1 MSGRHRQMI
10 RRRVHGGL
18 YAEDMERLYH
28 GPLPYLIMLI
38 GAGLTVAILTGT
50 GLALSYVAGLA
61 PEGFW
66 ENPWVRGAVG
76 AVLWALVVAVGGLYL
91 TLVERKFMARVQVRY
106 GPNRWGPYGILQPI
120 ADAIKLLRKE
130 DIIPEA
136 ADPLVMR
143 FAPIIAFAPS
153 FVLFA
158 AVPWTESY
166 VASTM
171 DIGVLF
177 IVAVTALTP
186 IGVLMA
192 GWGPNNKYNL
202 LGAMRFAAQELAY
215 EIPLVLAMIGPI
227 AAAQSL
233 NGVAIVEAQRGT
245 WLGLIP
251 RWNIFPQFL
260 GAIIFFVAFM
270 AETGRIPFDIP
281 DAEGEIVHGFT
292 AEYSGMKFVL
302 LLLIE
307 YVHLIAGA
315 ALFVVLFMGGYLGP
329 APINPFAWFAL
340 KLLLVILF
348 MMLIRAVWFRVRI
361 DQIMTLGWK
370 ILLPAALF
378 NIGFIGIYL
387 AVTV

>member
-1 MSGRHRQMI
+1 M
-10 RRRVHGGL
+10 
-18 YAEDMERLYH
+18 DRLYH
-28 GPLPYLIMLI
+28 GPVPYIILIAGI
-38 GAGLTVAILTGT
+38 AIVIGLTVAVGI
-50 GLALSYVAGLA
+50 GLAYVGTLA
-61 PEGFW
+61 PSTFW
-66 ENPWVRGAVG
+66 SNPWVRGLVG
-76 AVLWALVVAVGGLYL
+76 AVIWAAVIGVGGLYL
-91 TLVERKFMARVQVRY
+91 TLVERKFMARVQMRY

-130 DIIPEA
+130 DIIPNA
-136 ADPLVMR
+136 ADSLVMR
-143 FAPIIAFAPS
+143 LAPIIAFAPS

-158 AVPWTESY
+158 AVPWTAEY
-166 VASTM
+166 VASKM

-177 IVAVTALTP
+177 IIAVTSLSP

-215 EIPLVLAMIGPI
+215 EVPLVLAMIGPI
-227 AAAQSL
+227 AVAQSL
-233 NGVAIVEAQRGT
+233 NGVAIVEAQAGY
-245 WLGLIP
+245 WVGVIP
-251 RWNIFPQFL
+251 KWNIFPQFL

-302 LLLIE
+302 LLLLE

-315 ALFVVLFMGGYLGP
+315 ALFVVLYMGGYLGP
-329 APINPFAWFAL
+329 APLNQFAWFTL
-340 KLLLVILF
+340 KLLFVILF

-361 DQIMTLGWK
+361 DQMMDLGWK
-370 ILLPAALF
+370 ILLPLALF
-378 NIGFIGIYL
+378 NVGVIGVFL
-387 AVTV
+387 ALTV

>member
-1 MSGRHRQMI
+1 MKGSY
-10 RRRVHGGL
+10 HGGL
-18 YAEDMERLYH
+18 YAEDMDKLYH
-28 GPLPYLIMLI
+28 GPVPYLILLVGVAI
-38 GAGLTVAILTGT
+38 VVGATFAVGLGLTYIGT
-50 GLALSYVAGLA
+50 LA
-61 PEGFW
+61 PIKFW
-66 ENPWVRGAVG
+66 NNPWVRGIIG
-76 AVLWALVVAVGGLYL
+76 AVIWALVVGVGGLYL

-130 DIIPEA
+130 DIIPAA
-136 ADPLVMR
+136 ADAPVMR
-143 FAPIIAFAPS
+143 LAPIVAFAPS

-158 AVPWTESY
+158 AVPWTAEY
-166 VASTM
+166 VASKM

-177 IVAVTALTP
+177 IIAVTSLSP

-215 EIPLVLAMIGPI
+215 EVPLVLAMIGPI
-227 AAAQSL
+227 AVAQSL
-233 NGVAIVEAQRGT
+233 NGVAIVEAQSGY
-245 WLGLIP
+245 WFGILPKWHL
-251 RWNIFPQFL
+251 FPQIF
-260 GAIIFFVAFM
+260 GAVIFFVAFM

-302 LLLIE
+302 LLLLE

-315 ALFVVLFMGGYLGP
+315 ALFVVLYMGGYLGP
-329 APINPFAWFAL
+329 GPLNQFSWFAL

-348 MMLIRAVWFRVRI
+348 MMLIRAVWFRIRI
-361 DQIMTLGWK
+361 DQMMDLGWK
-370 ILLPAALF
+370 WLLPAALI
-378 NIGFIGIYL
+378 NVGFIGVYL
-387 AVTV
+387 AMTV